1 MTEITKIEQGVIV
14 DYVVKQENKKVL
26 THYQKCIYKDL
37 CDAVKEKRPI
47 TRESI
52 IRLFLH
58 SKYPKS
64 TKANLFVEEYTI
76 YRPIYKKVNNSYTL
90 EEMENRSEIKAK
102 AVAWYKT
109 NLGSVI
115 VKGKLIILPIIDV
128 E

>member
-1 MTEITKIEQGVIV
+1 MNGVEKIQPGVIV

-26 THYQKCIYKDL
+26 TYYQRCIYKDL
-37 CDAVKEKRPI
+37 CDAIKEKKAI

-52 IRLFLH
+52 IRLYLQ

-64 TKANLFVEEYTI
+64 FKENKFVLNETVYNPVYKHLNAVYTI
-76 YRPIYKKVNNSYTL
+76 EQIEQKADV
-90 EEMENRSEIKAK
+90 KAK

-109 NLGSVI
+109 NLGAVI